1 MIQLPG
7 VTVQT
12 ILIVEDNADIAGLLA
27 LHVRDLQCQATIAE
41 NGSDALDLIAD
52 NHYDLVLLD
61 LMLPGVDG
69 HAVCRSLRQQ
79 PVYTPVIML
88 TSKSTELDRVVGLE
102 IGADDYVTKPF
113 SVPEL
118 MARIKAQLRRSKAQL
133 EPLPVSQQE
142 VIRFGSLSMDLARR
156 QVTVEGN
163 DVDLTAREF
172 DLLHFFISH
181 PGRVFNRAQLLEHV
195 WGYGY
200 DGYEHTV
207 NSHINR
213 LRNKI
218 EQNPSQPDFIL
229 TVWGVGYRCCEVPP
243 NVAHAV

>member
-1 MIQLPG
+1 MQS
-7 VTVQT
+7 

-27 LHVRDLQCQATIAE
+27 LHVRDLQCQPTIAE
-41 NGSDALDLIAD
+41 NGNAALELIAS

-69 HAVCRSLRQQ
+69 HSVCRSLRQQ

-88 TSKSTELDRVVGLE
+88 TSRSTELDRVVGLE
-102 IGADDYVTKPF
+102 IGADDYVSKPF

-118 MARIKAQLRRSKAQL
+118 MARVKAQLRRSRAQL
-133 EPLPVSQQE
+133 ETVPLSQQE
-142 VIRFGSLSMDLARR
+142 IIRFGSLSMDLARR
-156 QVTVEGN
+156 QVTVDGN
-163 DVDLTAREF
+163 HVELTAREY

-229 TVWGVGYRCCEVPP
+229 TVWGIGYRCCEVPP